1 MCSMRELIDEYEES
15 IEGVNRRITAL
26 QEILPE
32 LTGKDIEV
40 TRRKIKIYDSMIND
54 MIMCIHEMRMY
65 VGDVQ

>member
-15 IEGVNRRITAL
+15 IEGVNQRIAAL

-65 VGDVQ
+65 VGDV

>member
-65 VGDVQ
+65 VGDV

>member
-1 MCSMRELIDEYEES
+1 MCSMRELIDEYEKS
-15 IEGVNRRITAL
+15 IEGVNRRIAAL

-65 VGDVQ
+65 IGDV

>member
-15 IEGVNRRITAL
+15 IEGVNRRIAAL
-26 QEILPE
+26 QEILPG

-65 VGDVQ
+65 VGDV

>member
-15 IEGVNRRITAL
+15 IEGVNRRIAAL

-54 MIMCIHEMRMY
+54 MIMCIHEMRTY
-65 VGDVQ
+65 VGDV